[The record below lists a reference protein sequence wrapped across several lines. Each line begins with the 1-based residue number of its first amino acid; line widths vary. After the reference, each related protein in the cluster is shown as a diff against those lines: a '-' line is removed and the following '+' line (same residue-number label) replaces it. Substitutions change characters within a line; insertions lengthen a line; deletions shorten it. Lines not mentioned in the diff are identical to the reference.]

1 MFSRTAEEAW
11 RLAGEGMLDG
21 ITGVEA
27 LSPSQAFC
35 FFF

>member
-1 MFSRTAEEAW
+1 MFRRAAEEAW
-11 RLAGEGMLDG
+11 RLAGEGMLDS

-27 LSPSQAFC
+27 LSPSQAFW